1 MSNKIFNIDFN
12 LGNVLD
18 SDGGIL
24 MTTPTISYQAAP
36 NWELHFVEN
45 VDTAGLITPIDVS
58 QAVSWNAAVD
68 VDFTDETQPMIRTL
82 PSAII
87 TSGAASGIIV
97 VPLDANT
104 DTFYQ
109 KINGRNTI
117 PAYFEIRGRDSNDR
131 VIYDYR
137 FRINALGAIDPQGGE
152 PLPVASGGVTMADVY
167 ALLRSATEYRFS
179 DDGENWH
186 PTQQAGDNYYQSR
199 YPDGDWSDTIEIVAG
214 APGHN
219 VQFKYSADG
228 TTFHENPL
236 SSDYYM
242 SMSND
247 GGSTWTSGILF
258 HGADGEDGTDGTN
271 GVGFKL
277 LGSYDGSTTY
287 HPITTSGYYECVLS
301 NGSTFAY
308 INDEASSGHMPPT
321 GALSDS
327 YWQMIARK
335 GEDGSGGGTGTVYA
349 EDVIGLDAFI
359 SGQVSASYYDKDEID
374 EKLVGYM
381 PADSTYSKSAI
392 DTKLSSKA
400 DLSAVYTKTTADN
413 LLSAKAD
420 KSTTYTKTEVDNAL
434 SSKANANNVYT
445 KSETNTAINN
455 ATSSLVDESDLL
467 DYTPITTYNAGIE
480 AVNARI
486 DNIGTGLPYFK
497 TMPTPQ
503 SNYDDILYLGTTDT
517 GSAYIGPL
525 YTNDITSMYEG
536 DTMTFNIVASLA
548 RGTERV
554 WRSSQEVYMNTDQH
568 RQIVYK
574 NGAWTLQSITKTGVG
589 PDDWS
594 DPTDI
599 TTLTIPSE
607 SGVAWGTYITKSMG
621 ISVGVATIVPS
632 AFAAGEK
639 CHLYEKNENYEDVNY
654 HIDSI
659 VLYRDNT
666 LTKKLKRCQDNG
678 TNLYVWSPTG
688 NYPHSNDDYP
698 QIYRTTPSGG
708 MCRYVYD
715 NDESDGSWST
725 SLVPD
730 TTMPWELPEDTA
742 WTRVVSGNTQTI
754 HIKIKRID
762 RSSWTD
768 LGKITT

>member
-45 VDTAGLITPIDVS
+45 VESAGSMLPVDVS
-58 QAVSWNAAVD
+58 QAVAWNAAVD

-179 DDGENWH
+179 ADGTNWH
-186 PTQQAGDNYYQSR
+186 STQQAGDNYYQSR

-242 SMSND
+242 AMSND
-247 GGSTWTSGILF
+247 GGTTWTSGILF

-277 LGSYDGSTTY
+277 LGSYNGSTTY

-308 INDEASSGHMPPT
+308 INANASSGHMPPT

-335 GEDGSGGGTGTVYA
+335 GDDGEGGGGGTVYPQ
-349 EDVIGLDAFI
+349 DVVGLDAYI
-359 SGQVSASYYDKDEID
+359 SSTVSAGYYNKSEID
-374 EKLVGYM
+374 SNTGEFNEEILE
-381 PADSTYSKSAI
+381 I
-392 DTKLSSKA
+392 NNELINKA
-400 DLSAVYTKTTADN
+400 DLSAVYTKTAADN

-434 SSKANANNVYT
+434 SSKAD
-445 KSETNTAINN
+445 KSQLN
-455 ATSSLVDESDLL
+455 
-467 DYTPITTYNAGIE
+467 DYTPLSTTQTVSAYLQNEIENIPTGGGLSGVSLNGEPQTVTDNVANIMALPIAKTMQNPNEATQELVLYYGNSITSGDSYVGALRSYDVVSEFDMWYPYLDMRINDSSNTGTNRVWSGHPTDVAMHTQLAYDNGWKLSSYYE
-480 AVNARI
+480 AEGDSDYAWHEVGSLSTPDVSGQPWGRYYLSGN
-486 DNIGTGLPYFK
+486 TGLNPIPSGRYWNFK
-497 TMPTPQ
+497 PQ
-503 SNYDDILYLGTTDT
+503 ADVSEAKQIWGC
-517 GSAYIGPL
+517 
-525 YTNDITSMYEG
+525 
-536 DTMTFNIVASLA
+536 NIV
-548 RGTERV
+548 T
-554 WRSSQEVYMNTDQH
+554 
-568 RQIVYK
+568 
-574 NGAWTLQSITKTGVG
+574 
-589 PDDWS
+589 
-594 DPTDI
+594 
-599 TTLTIPSE
+599 
-607 SGVAWGTYITKSMG
+607 
-621 ISVGVATIVPS
+621 
-632 AFAAGEK
+632 K
-639 CHLYEKNENYEDVNY
+639 CHLYELDEAWDDICIFVT
-654 HIDSI
+654 IPSF
-659 VLYRDNT
+659 V
-666 LTKKLKRCQDNG
+666 G
-678 TNLYVWSPTG
+678 SPTYLFKKKAG
-688 NYPHSNDDYP
+688 VTEWYEFNSSNAYIDEEGWYVKPNYSSAWSWDLFMGDTYHLQETTQDYTKMP
-698 QIYRTTPSGG
+698 WDYSGHLW
-708 MCRYVYD
+708 R
-715 NDESDGSWST
+715 
-725 SLVPD
+725 D
-730 TTMPWELPEDTA
+730 TTLGKDIYP
-742 WTRVVSGNTQTI
+742 I
-754 HIKIKRID
+754 IKRVFIGK
-762 RSSWTD
+762 WND